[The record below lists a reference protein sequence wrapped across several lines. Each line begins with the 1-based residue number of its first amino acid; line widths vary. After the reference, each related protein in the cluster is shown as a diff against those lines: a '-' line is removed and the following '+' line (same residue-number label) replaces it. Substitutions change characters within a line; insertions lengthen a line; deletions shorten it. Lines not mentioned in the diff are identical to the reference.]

1 VTPAGR
7 ATAPAHP
14 DVNVIVR
21 FTGAA
26 GNTLGDPSSFRAR
39 LGPRDISGDF
49 KPMLE
54 QGQLVGVRGV
64 IPHDRLKIGRRRTN
78 PLRLQIPSRAAGPK
92 KRATRPVLRVR
103 FHAVDAPDQAPHAI
117 IVPESEVIFPNLATG
132 FDASRSFDPESD
144 ELTYHWDFGDGTTS
158 TDIAPEHTYAS
169 ADQPR
174 VVTLTVSDG
183 QKTGTDTLTMRACPQ
198 PHGAAPGTIQVTA
211 DTALEFGGVALGAG
225 GTRTMQVTN
234 SATDPASRL
243 TACLG
248 LDGAGFSVSPEQFE
262 LGAGESATVTVTF
275 TPQAAGHAS

>member
-1 VTPAGR
+1 R

-26 GNTLGDPSSFRAR
+26 GNTLADPSSFRAR

-54 QGQLVGVRGV
+54 QGQLVGVRAV

-78 PLRLQIPSRAAGPK
+78 HLRLQIHSRGAGPK
-92 KRATRPVLRVR
+92 KRGTRQVIRVR
-103 FHAVDAPDQAPHAI
+103 FHAVDAPDQPPHATI
-117 IVPESEVIFPNLATG
+117 IPESEVIFPNLATG
-132 FDASRSFDPESD
+132 FDGSRSFDPESD

-158 TDIAPEHTYAS
+158 TDIAPQHTYAS

-183 QKTGTDTLTMRACPQ
+183 QKPGTGTLTMRAGPQ
-198 PHGAAPGTIQVTA
+198 PEGGAPGTTQVAA
-211 DTALEFGGVALGAG
+211 DGPLECGGVALGAA

-234 SATDPASRL
+234 GATDPASRL

-248 LDGAGFSVSPEQFE
+248 LDGAGFSVSPDQFQ

-275 TPQAAGHAS
+275 APQAAGHASASM